1 MTRET
6 LDRKI
11 QHLRDEILVLDSM
24 VQDSLTQSVL
34 ALRKQDVQLAHQIY
48 DQDKTINAKRFEIEN
63 EVITT
68 IALQQPIMAGDLR
81 LLASILE
88 VAGELERMGDY
99 AKGIA
104 HIVTMI
110 GKEPLIKPLI
120 DIPRMAEI
128 SISMLHR
135 AVGAFIAVDAE
146 TARKIPDEDDEVDNL
161 YNQVYRELVTI
172 MFANPKAIDQGNY
185 LMWAAHNLERLADR
199 SCRSGGIVKAAA
211 ATVGDQV
218 HQLVLGHRPQ
228 LSGRELGQQ
237 GDAGGAKDVRERLD
251 AVPVTALEEGVGLE
265 AQFLAT
271 QLPGELEAIA
281 RQPAQ
286 ALPEVAGH
294 VGDGPL
300 AEAQSGGD
308 VEGIAVV
315 ILGAT
320 QHQGIFEAGDE
331 LGVEADQRQLKGL
344 QDRTGA

>member
-135 AVGAFIAVDAE
+135 AVGAFIEVDAE
-146 TARKIPDEDDEVDNL
+146 TARRIPDEDDEVDNL

-199 SCRSGGIVKAAA
+199 VTNICERTIYVASGQLKELSSSDDEALKHTYSGGK
-211 ATVGDQV
+211 
-218 HQLVLGHRPQ
+218 
-228 LSGRELGQQ
+228 
-237 GDAGGAKDVRERLD
+237 
-251 AVPVTALEEGVGLE
+251 
-265 AQFLAT
+265 
-271 QLPGELEAIA
+271 
-281 RQPAQ
+281 
-286 ALPEVAGH
+286 
-294 VGDGPL
+294 
-300 AEAQSGGD
+300 
-308 VEGIAVV
+308 
-315 ILGAT
+315 
-320 QHQGIFEAGDE
+320 
-331 LGVEADQRQLKGL
+331 
-344 QDRTGA
+344 